1 MSQRRPLCKS
11 SSLGGG
17 IWRIKWHPYTPNR
30 MLVAAM
36 HAGCRV
42 LNFQGES
49 DNGNKSTDFLT
60 ATATSNGSNITDT
73 CTKAFTE
80 HESGNKSTDFLVS
93 SASGNDS
100 FGSKITD
107 TCTKAFTEHESM
119 AYGADWLVCPH
130 PTQNGYFEAAARYSR
145 ARLTS
150 VLYWTRAL
158 LRRLR
163 VNSCIYSCSFYDR
176 AVFLWDSV
184 H

>member
-36 HAGCRV
+36 HAGCHV
-42 LNFQGES
+42 LNFHGES
-49 DNGNKSTDFLT
+49 D
-60 ATATSNGSNITDT
+60 
-73 CTKAFTE
+73 
-80 HESGNKSTDFLVS
+80 SGNKSMDFLNS
-93 SASGNDS
+93 SASNNDS

-130 PTQNGYFEAAARYSR
+130 PTQNGYFEAAARY
-145 ARLTS
+145 
-150 VLYWTRAL
+150 TRA
-158 LRRLR
+158 
-163 VNSCIYSCSFYDR
+163 ID
-176 AVFLWDSV
+176 
-184 H
+184 